1 MDGMSVQAQE
11 ARRDYKRQ
19 YRIRNR
25 DKINR
30 QQRKWRAN
38 NPDKVQQYNKGYW
51 ERKAE
56 KARNIRASWADYGI
70 DKKRYRALQDI
81 ARSDEY
87 AGIVLDCALKADRKF
102 AGHIVLSVTK
112 DVSYDHLEYHD
123 RLGRC
128 PLGRTDF
135 YGARRLFF
143 HYLDMALKNNQ
154 NIQGDGVNE

>member
-38 NPDKVQQYNKGYW
+38 NPDKVHQYNKGYW

-87 AGIVLDCALKADRKF
+87 AGIVLDCALKADRKS

>member
-38 NPDKVQQYNKGYW
+38 NPDKVQQYKKGYW

-87 AGIVLDCALKADRKF
+87 AGIVLDCALKADRKS

-112 DVSYDHLEYHD
+112 DISYDHLEYHD

-128 PLGRTDF
+128 PIGRTDF